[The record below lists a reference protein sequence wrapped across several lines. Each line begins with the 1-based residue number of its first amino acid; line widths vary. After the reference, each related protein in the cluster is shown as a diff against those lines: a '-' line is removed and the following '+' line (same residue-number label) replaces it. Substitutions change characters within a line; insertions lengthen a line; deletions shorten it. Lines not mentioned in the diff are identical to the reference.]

1 MSGTQLHLAISHV
14 PVVGSF
20 FVLGLLLAATRWR
33 SPSLWR
39 AGLVSAL
46 LMALCASAAMTS
58 GPVAQDEVRASLDP
72 TGLELVRLHE
82 VAGQL
87 VTAALALLAVLSLH
101 AWLVLG
107 PQGPRARWITPALL
121 FTALL
126 AAGSGV
132 WAAGVGGRIRHLELR
147 TPPATPVP
155 EVDAPASTT
164 PFTESSLDSAA
175 GDTAGSP

>member
-1 MSGTQLHLAISHV
+1 MSGAQFHLAISHV

-20 FVLGLLLAATRWR
+20 FVLALFLAAARWR
-33 SPSLWR
+33 VASLWR
-39 AGLVSAL
+39 AGLVSAV

-58 GPVAQDEVRASLDP
+58 GPVAQDEVRSSLDP
-72 TGLELVRLHE
+72 IGLELARLHE

-107 PQGPRARWITPALL
+107 PQGPRARWIAPALL
-121 FTALL
+121 VTALL

-132 WAAGVGGRIRHLELR
+132 WAASVGGRIRHLELR
-147 TPPATPVP
+147 TGP
-155 EVDAPASTT
+155 EIPAPAAET
-164 PFTESSLDSAA
+164 PAAAAPFSESSLDSTA
-175 GDTAGSP
+175 GGAAGSP

>member
-1 MSGTQLHLAISHV
+1 MSGAQFHLAISHV

-20 FVLGLLLAATRWR
+20 FVLGLLLAAAHWR
-33 SPSLWR
+33 SASLWR

-46 LMALCASAAMTS
+46 LMALCSSAAMTS

-72 TGLELVRLHE
+72 TGLELARLHE

-107 PQGPRARWITPALL
+107 PLGPRARWITPALL
-121 FTALL
+121 LTALL

-132 WAAGVGGRIRHLELR
+132 WAASVGGRIRHLELR
-147 TPPATPVP
+147 ATHPSP
-155 EVDAPASTT
+155 TSDVDAPAPTT
-164 PFTESSLDSAA
+164 PFSESSLDSAA
-175 GDTAGSP
+175 GDAAGSP